1 MTFKSFKN
9 DVIKNIGP
17 GMGLAIGAGLLTFIM
32 GTALIG
38 SPLAQIRNKINI

>member
-9 DVIKNIGP
+9 DVVKNIGP
-17 GMGLAIGAGLLTFIM
+17 GMGLAIGAGLLAFVM

-38 SPLAQIRNKINI
+38 GPLSQIRSKITI